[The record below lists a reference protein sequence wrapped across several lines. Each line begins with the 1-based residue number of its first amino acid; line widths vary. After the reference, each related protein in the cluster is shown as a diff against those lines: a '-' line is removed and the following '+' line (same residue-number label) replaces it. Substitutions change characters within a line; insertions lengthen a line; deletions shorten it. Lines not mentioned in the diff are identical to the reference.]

1 MRYEEPDP
9 EEQHC
14 QRDGDT
20 SATSGQQDLL
30 AVKNIEDSGWGT
42 PTVSAAG
49 ATAPSSSSS
58 GSDSAYDSS
67 DSTDASTRDRTGKGR
82 KGAKTAADRDR
93 KFLIGQVA
101 EGQAQLRG
109 CLDEHRDA
117 VGRLIERME
126 TLKAHC
132 TSTEMANTR
141 LSSEL
146 AWLCMDTLAVDAASA
161 QKGA

>member
-20 SATSGQQDLL
+20 SATSGTVIDSVNRPTIQSQLSVTVYWSQQFHRVSSYTGQQDLL

-67 DSTDASTRDRTGKGR
+67 DSTDASTRDR
-82 KGAKTAADRDR
+82 
-93 KFLIGQVA
+93 
-101 EGQAQLRG
+101 
-109 CLDEHRDA
+109 
-117 VGRLIERME
+117 
-126 TLKAHC
+126 
-132 TSTEMANTR
+132 
-141 LSSEL
+141 
-146 AWLCMDTLAVDAASA
+146 WL
-161 QKGA
+161 